1 MNLTSTQVLIALGI
15 LAAWFLLWRIRSWK
29 RRRALEASRTTSR
42 LLSLFGRVVFTAAL
56 IVGVQWA
63 VIAAAPSNHGLL
75 LAVLG
80 VPALFAAHGLTKALT
95 VVTVDGPRVRG
106 GRR

>member
-1 MNLTSTQVLIALGI
+1 MNLTPTQVLVALGI
-15 LAAWFLLWRIRSWK
+15 LAGWFLLWRIRSWK
-29 RRRALEASRTTSR
+29 RRRTLEASRASSR
-42 LLSLFGRVVFTAAL
+42 LLSLFGRVLFTAAL
-56 IVGVQWA
+56 IVGVQWV
-63 VIAAAPSNHGLL
+63 VIVAAPGNHGLL

-95 VVTVDGPRVRG
+95 VVTVDVRG